1 MERSKHLSLFPPV
14 ESAEKFR
21 LSQQERVNAFNNRL
35 RIRVFSKLTLDQANA
50 MWSAI
55 GAESVDEAITRSRM
69 LEADFRDSFAA
80 GRDRLEEIDPNYIS
94 LLSYKK

>member
-1 MERSKHLSLFPPV
+1 MERPRHLSLLPYV
-14 ESAEKFR
+14 ESAEKSR
-21 LSQQERVNAFNNRL
+21 PTQQERVNAFNIRL

-55 GAESVDEAITRSRM
+55 GSGSVDEAIRRSRM
-69 LEADFRDSFAA
+69 VEADFRDSFAA
-80 GRDRLEEIDPNYIS
+80 GRDRLEEIDPKYIS